1 VRYVSPELINL
12 IEDNN
17 FYYYDKEKSD
27 VFILGM
33 IILEIGN
40 LKPVP
45 YFNISNKKFDF
56 GEIIPA
62 LNEFKIRYTSKLTD
76 VI

>member
-1 VRYVSPELINL
+1 MRYVSPELINL

-27 VFILGM
+27 VFILAM

-40 LKPVP
+40 LKPIQ
-45 YFNISNKKFDF
+45 YFNLNTKKFDF
-56 GEIIPA
+56 AAIIPA
-62 LNEFKIRYTSKLTD
+62 FD
-76 VI
+76 